1 MVLPAKRVNIV
12 SLELLK
18 EMVHL
23 DIKWN
28 MVMDGKVIMNTQ
40 EMLDQILVGL
50 IPLLITLLS
59 FYLMKKKN
67 ISINYLIFGIIIL
80 GIVLAVLGIA

>member
-1 MVLPAKRVNIV
+1 MVGAMT
-12 SLELLK
+12 SQ
-18 EMVHL
+18 MVHL

-28 MVMDGKVIMNTQ
+28 MVMDGEVIMNTQ
-40 EMLDQILVGL
+40 EMLDQIFVGL

-59 FYLMKKKN
+59 FCLMKKKN
-67 ISINYLIFGIIIL
+67 VSINYLIFGIIIL

>member
-1 MVLPAKRVNIV
+1 MT
-12 SLELLK
+12 SQ
-18 EMVHL
+18 MVHL

-28 MVMDGKVIMNTQ
+28 MVMDGEVIMNTQ
-40 EMLDQILVGL
+40 EMLDQIFVGL

-59 FYLMKKKN
+59 FCLMKKKN
-67 ISINYLIFGIIIL
+67 VSINYLIFGIIIL